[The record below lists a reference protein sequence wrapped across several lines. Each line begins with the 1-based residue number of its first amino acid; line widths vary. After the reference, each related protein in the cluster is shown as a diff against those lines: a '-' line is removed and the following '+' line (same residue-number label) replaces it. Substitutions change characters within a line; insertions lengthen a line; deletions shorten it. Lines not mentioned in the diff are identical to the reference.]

1 MAYIGSRIK
10 RKEDPR
16 LLRGVGKYVGDIH
29 RVGMVHAAILRS
41 IHAHARI
48 SKVDTSQ
55 ALRMEGVIGVLT
67 AADMPGLKTIPM
79 RTGRIPGLE
88 RSQQFPIATTK
99 VRYVGDPVAVV
110 VAASRYIAEDAIELI
125 DVAYEAVGPVTDA
138 RQSMQAGAPQLHD
151 AVPNNIAANFH
162 VDVGDVDGAF
172 ADCDL
177 ILEEEFSTQRHG
189 AVPLETRGLV
199 AEFDEGRG
207 LLTMWGPTKMTHTN
221 WRILSDLIGLP
232 QSCIHFIEP
241 EVGGGFGARGEFY
254 PEDFLIPFAAMRF
267 RKPVCWIEDRSENL
281 KAMNQSRQQQH
292 RVKIGVKRDGTVM
305 AMDAEILF
313 DMGGYTR
320 THGGVPAIAA
330 SAMLRGPF
338 RVKNYRCNVFC
349 VLTNKTPVGTYRSP
363 GRYEANFVRERL
375 LDIVAHRLNLDPAD
389 IRRRNLIRHEEM
401 PYDLGKHPF
410 HYMVYDTGDFPGQ
423 FERAL
428 ERIGYEKLKTTCA
441 DAKKEGRAIGVGI
454 GCFVET
460 SGIGPWEYARVEV
473 DNAGK
478 VVLYS
483 GCNSVGQG
491 IATAL
496 SQIVADELQVSID
509 DVRVVHGDTAKVP
522 YGNGSNASRST
533 VMAGSAAVGASR
545 KVKDKLLRL
554 ASSALEIDAGDL
566 FLRDG
571 RVVARGAPERSLGFA
586 EIAAL
591 ALPGPALKSGMTP
604 GISEEDFFA
613 TDKRPFPYGVHVA
626 VVEVDRETGMIT
638 ILDYLVT
645 EDVGRKIN
653 PMIIEGQ
660 MAGGLAQGI
669 GGALLEDFVYDE
681 DGQPL
686 ATSFMD
692 YLMPTVM
699 EMPQAQFI
707 STEDFPTPHNP
718 LGVKGAGEGGIT
730 AAGAALANAVS
741 NALGVEVKKLPL
753 RPDYILQLIQSNKS
767 LSLS

>member
-1 MAYIGSRIK
+1 
-10 RKEDPR
+10 
-16 LLRGVGKYVGDIH
+16 VGKYVGDIH

-55 ALRMEGVIGVLT
+55 ALRLEGVIGVLT

-125 DVAYEAVGPVTDA
+125 DVGYEAVGPVTDA

-292 RVKIGVKRDGTVM
+292 RVKIGVKRDGTIM

>member
-55 ALRMEGVIGVLT
+55 ALRLEGVIGVLT

-125 DVAYEAVGPVTDA
+125 DVGYEAVGPVTDA

-292 RVKIGVKRDGTVM
+292 RVKIGVKRDGTIM

-692 YLMPTVM
+692 YLMPTAM
-699 EMPQAQFI
+699 EMPKAQFI